1 MSTAGAQGRVVWIDV
16 AKALAIVLVVIYHVS
31 GWFFTFVFTGSS
43 HPVAA
48 VWRELSILLMPMR
61 IPLFF
66 LVAGILAHG
75 AVRRSWSALA
85 ATRLSDLLWPFAVW
99 SVLIAPLWFVRLEA
113 GGQDGLAPVIG
124 GLLFGGTHLWFL
136 TALAVFLVIGKIT
149 RRFPIPTLIVAAAL
163 AYWLAGPIG
172 AWLHTVLPAALADNV
187 TRWCI
192 FLFWFLLGCFARPLL
207 MRIAATPWPF
217 AVVGTA
223 VVGIVALTGSGIPSS
238 IRVPVLAAFGI
249 SALIAWSSL
258 MSRGRRTA
266 RLAGY
271 LARRTLA
278 IYVGHAFLLEVLALA
293 LLALRQLI
301 PGWDPASGVAMI
313 LFVPIVTAA
322 LVFAT
327 TWLYDRCVPGP
338 LAWLYQPPWRARKA
352 VPV

>member
-1 MSTAGAQGRVVWIDV
+1 MAPTYVIAQGGGPT
-16 AKALAIVLVVIYHVS
+16 AVINQ
-31 GWFFTFVFTGSS
+31 T
-43 HPVAA
+43 
-48 VWRELSILLMPMR
+48 
-61 IPLFF
+61 
-66 LVAGILAHG
+66 
-75 AVRRSWSALA
+75 
-85 ATRLSDLLWPFAVW
+85 
-99 SVLIAPLWFVRLEA
+99 
-113 GGQDGLAPVIG
+113 
-124 GLLFGGTHLWFL
+124 
-136 TALAVFLVIGKIT
+136 
-149 RRFPIPTLIVAAAL
+149 
-163 AYWLAGPIG
+163 LAGVVAEAKRRDPKARVLG
-172 AWLHTVLPAALADNV
+172 ALHGVRGVRDGHLVDLGALPEAE
-187 TRWCI
+187 
-192 FLFWFLLGCFARPLL
+192 L